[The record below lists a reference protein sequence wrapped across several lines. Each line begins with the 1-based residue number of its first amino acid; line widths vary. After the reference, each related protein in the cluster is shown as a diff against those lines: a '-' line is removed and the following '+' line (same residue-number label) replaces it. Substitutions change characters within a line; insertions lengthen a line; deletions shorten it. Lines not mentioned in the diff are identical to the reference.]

1 MVTALYAAIL
11 AALMLW
17 LAIEVIKQRRKA
29 QVKYSDGGVDA
40 LTIARSA
47 HSNAVDYIPITLVMM
62 ATLEYNGGSV
72 WLVHAC
78 GIMFVVGRIMHAKGI
93 LADRLKGRIG
103 GMKLTFLVMVA
114 LIVLNLIHLPFDKMW

>member
-1 MVTALYAAIL
+1 MVTAVYAAIL

-72 WLVHAC
+72 WLLHAC

>member
-47 HSNAVDYIPITLVMM
+47 HSNAVDYIPITLLMM